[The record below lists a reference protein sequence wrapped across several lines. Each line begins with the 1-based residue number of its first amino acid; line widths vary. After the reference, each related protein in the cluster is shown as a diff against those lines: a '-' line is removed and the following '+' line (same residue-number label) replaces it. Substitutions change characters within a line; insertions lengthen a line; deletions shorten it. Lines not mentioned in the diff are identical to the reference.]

1 MAQDEGPRTA
11 LHSAHRVLDFKRKAA
26 LRIEMLNGV
35 QTDCCVLLY
44 YQTLPSIRT
53 CNEMRGITL
62 LVLFRANSRS
72 PLQKNC
78 YFLRD
83 TLAFLEGEPRLVA
96 RGWRLV
102 KSKGAVPRC

>member
-1 MAQDEGPRTA
+1 
-11 LHSAHRVLDFKRKAA
+11 
-26 LRIEMLNGV
+26 MLNGV

-62 LVLFRANSRS
+62 LVLFRANGRS

-83 TLAFLEGEPRLVA
+83 TLAFLEGEPRFVA